1 MMRDLLEIEFC
12 IHRCM
17 CPVGTR
23 SPSPRKKYKI
33 RVPLREKLRNTQ
45 RWMQNSILNKTLI
58 ESFYIHCVPFRL
70 LKFEVSTRDAGP
82 LSRVF
87 AFPS

>member
-1 MMRDLLEIEFC
+1 
-12 IHRCM
+12 M
-17 CPVGTR
+17 CVAQPGAHSFTEK
-23 SPSPRKKYKI
+23 KKYKI